1 MFFFFFFFLFFG
13 YSFIYPIHYD
23 CFPHHLTPISH
34 YRLHPGPLHNS
45 TLRCKVASLGN
56 PAYDPSLKSFE
67 PFVSPRLIHGICL
80 RSTWPPWTHASSP
93 LSLRVTHIFSNP
105 LLLLLLLS
113 LSPPP
118 TTTTLLDQ
126 PNPSTP
132 WTLTATLSGPIGRF
146 LFSQLIPLPAVHK
159 YTERCT
165 HCSERP
171 SRRGF
176 AYYGPIIRTAVR
188 RHCPMFISVGLRIVP
203 WIGNQSFIIHLQL
216 I

>member
-1 MFFFFFFFLFFG
+1 MRSVLNPVFFFFFFVFFFFG

-93 LSLRVTHIFSNP
+93 LSLRVTHIFSPILYYYYCCYHYHHHLLPPLCSINP
-105 LLLLLLLS
+105 TLRLL
-113 LSPPP
+113 
-118 TTTTLLDQ
+118 
-126 PNPSTP
+126 
-132 WTLTATLSGPIGRF
+132 G
-146 LFSQLIPLPAVHK
+146 H
-159 YTERCT
+159 
-165 HCSERP
+165 
-171 SRRGF
+171 
-176 AYYGPIIRTAVR
+176 
-188 RHCPMFISVGLRIVP
+188 
-203 WIGNQSFIIHLQL
+203 
-216 I
+216 